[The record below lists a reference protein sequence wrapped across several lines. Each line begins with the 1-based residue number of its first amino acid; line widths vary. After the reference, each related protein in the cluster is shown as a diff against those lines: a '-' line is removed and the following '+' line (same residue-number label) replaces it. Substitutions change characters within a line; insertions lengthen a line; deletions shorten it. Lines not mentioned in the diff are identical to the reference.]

1 MKIERRRGM
10 ILRLF
15 FIKTQIEAQ
24 GGGVRLPRG
33 GSPVPLKPPTV
44 LGWVLVL
51 FLCAVFSPARGE
63 AAEILR
69 ITVPGVVQVE
79 GAACALSD
87 IARLEGSPELVE
99 RAGALLLT
107 VRDGGIERQQV
118 IDALKVSGLEGV
130 RVELKMPALVR
141 AEVMAVPDGPVAEEH
156 PEFSENDRELAVL
169 IKNLAAW
176 DGEVEVQ
183 HQGAVPDG
191 RLVSPASIVPGTSA
205 ATLRFRDASGKERSL
220 AVRLTWSQAVLV
232 LTRSVKK
239 DEPLRASDVVVRQIR
254 IGKPGVYASRPE
266 EVVGR
271 SLRKNLSQG
280 EPVLLN
286 LISSVPII
294 ERGKSVTIVVHSG
307 GLTVRARGE
316 ALESGGLGDT
326 IKVRNVSGKTVV
338 SAVVT
343 GKDTVEVKVP

>member
-1 MKIERRRGM
+1 MFIF
-10 ILRLF
+10 LLCVAFHLF
-15 FIKTQIEAQ
+15 TRSEA
-24 GGGVRLPRG
+24 
-33 GSPVPLKPPTV
+33 
-44 LGWVLVL
+44 
-51 FLCAVFSPARGE
+51 A

-69 ITVPGVVQVE
+69 ITVPGVVRVE
-79 GAACALSD
+79 GSACALSD
-87 IARLEGSPELVE
+87 IARLEGSAELVG

-107 VRDGGIERQQV
+107 VRDGGIERRQV

-130 RVELKMPALVR
+130 RVELKMPVLVR
-141 AEVMAVPDGPVAEEH
+141 VDAVTAPDDPAAGETPAPEVFG
-156 PEFSENDRELAVL
+156 NDRELAVL

-176 DGEVEVQ
+176 DGEVEVR
-183 HQGAVPDG
+183 HQGVVPEG
-191 RLVSPASIVPGTSA
+191 RLVSPASLVPGTSA
-205 ATLRFRDASGKERSL
+205 ATLRFRDAAGKERSL
-220 AVRLTWSQAVLV
+220 AVRLVWSQAVLV

-254 IGKPGVYASRPE
+254 IGRPGVYASRPD

-286 LISSVPII
+286 LISGVPII
-294 ERGKSVTIVVHSG
+294 ERGKSVTIVVYSG

-316 ALESGGLGDT
+316 ALENGGLGDT
-326 IKVRNVSGKTVV
+326 IRVRNVSGKNVV